1 MKDYLRQ
8 ILVGAAD
15 ANVARRVA
23 TEYLQARL
31 LQSLQDQGAY
41 ATWAFQGGTAL
52 RFLYAMPRFS
62 EDLDFALVEPQIDAR
77 FGENVTGCRRTF
89 EAEGY
94 DVDVRIKETKTVKSA
109 FVRLRGLPYELG
121 LSPHRSET
129 LSVKVEVDSHPPAGA
144 RIVSSLVR
152 RYVILNLRHYDKAS
166 LLAGKL
172 HAILTRPY
180 TKGRDIYDLI
190 WYLSD
195 RTWPVPN
202 LELLNNALAQTGR
215 QDPEVT
221 PENWRGL
228 IRRRI
233 ETLQWKQVVDDVKP
247 FLERPGDVN
256 LLTRETLL
264 SVLERP
270 SGA

>member
-172 HAILTRPY
+172 HAILARPY

-202 LELLNNALAQTGR
+202 FELLNNALAQTGR

-221 PENWRGL
+221 PENWRDL